1 MPTKIPLLIISLFAS
16 FLAFADDI
24 KQLAPTVVTATRVET
39 NSFDLPVSIDVVQK
53 KDISNGQLGLQ
64 LSESLIR
71 VPGISSQS
79 RNQLAQDTQISS
91 RGFGARSAFGVRGL
105 RLYVDGIP
113 LTMPDGIGQP
123 LNVDLNNIKSIEIM
137 RGPFSSLY
145 GSSSGGV
152 IQLRTD
158 DAPKNLELSTD
169 FKVGSFGTT
178 KESMKA
184 TGTSNG
190 IEYLFDVGVFNTEG
204 YRDQSAA
211 HRKTGTALVKFN
223 LENDTRVSI
232 LANHSD
238 LNAQDPLGSPRYR
251 SDNSST
257 YRNTNFASGYDV
269 EPSAFSN
276 PTDVPSMAK
285 LVNSSVHK
293 ENTQIGISL
302 EHKIN
307 ENNSIN
313 FINSV
318 GHRINSQILPVGLT
332 SNTSR
337 NSVITRNFFSNELNW
352 TLNTQFLGKNLQL
365 VSGLFYG
372 SMRDK
377 RADLNGKYGITAY
390 RGTSTIVNR
399 LEKNLVSNLDE
410 FVQARWQASDKIDI
424 HAGIRNTNVNFEIQ
438 DQKANNTGGRHFS
451 RTTYVS
457 GLTYKLNSSANI
469 YLNYGKGFETPTLVE
484 MAYTNGG
491 NDGSGPNLTI
501 SPSTSENYEFGT
513 KFFINNTSNVNLA
526 FFRTNTTNEIV
537 VKQGGTYTA
546 YWNAGQT
553 VREGIE
559 ASFDSRLNNNLD
571 LYLAY
576 TFLDARFASI
586 FSNGT
591 IINNQNVIPGTYRTQ
606 LYGELAY
613 RYPSL
618 GFTTALETRYNSKV
632 FVNDVNSDYAP
643 AYTIVNLRAGF
654 EQNLSNWK
662 INEYARIENL
672 FDKDYIGS
680 VRINDS
686 NSRFFEAAPGIN
698 ALAGISATYKF

>member
-1 MPTKIPLLIISLFAS
+1 MPMKIRLLIISLFAS
-16 FLAFADDI
+16 SFAFADDI

-39 NSFDLPVSIDVVQK
+39 NSFDLPVSIDVVEK

-105 RLYVDGIP
+105 RLYIDGIP

-123 LNVDLNNIKSIEIM
+123 LNIDLNNIKSIEIM

-158 DAPKNLELSTD
+158 DAPKNLELGAD

-178 KESMKA
+178 KESIKA

-190 IEYLFDVGVFNTEG
+190 IEYLFDLGVFNTEG
-204 YRDQSAA
+204 YRNQSAA
-211 HRKTGTALVKFN
+211 HRKTGTALVKFD

-238 LNAQDPLGSPRYR
+238 LNAQDPLGSPR
-251 SDNSST
+251 S
-257 YRNTNFASGYDV
+257 RNATNVNNFIAGGFDI
-269 EPSAFSN
+269 EPSAFTN
-276 PTDVPSMAK
+276 PTDVPSVAK

-302 EHKIN
+302 EYKIN

-318 GHRINSQILPVGLT
+318 GHRINSQILPIGLT

-352 TLNTQFLGKNLQL
+352 TSDTKFLGKNLQL

-377 RADLNGKYGITAY
+377 RADLNGLFGITAY
-390 RGTSTIVNR
+390 PGTTSIINR
-399 LEKNLVSNLDE
+399 LEKNLASNLDE
-410 FVQARWQASDKIDI
+410 FVQAKLQASDQIDL
-424 HAGIRNTNVNFEIQ
+424 HAGIRNTNVNFDIQ
-438 DQKANNTGGRHFS
+438 DQKSTNNGSRHFS

-457 GLTYKLNSSANI
+457 GLTYKLAQSANI
-469 YLNYGKGFETPTLVE
+469 YFNYGKGFETPTLAE
-484 MAYTNGG
+484 MSYKNGG
-491 NDGSGPNLTI
+491 SDGTGPNLTI
-501 SPSTSENYEFGT
+501 MPSTSENYELGT
-513 KFFINNTSNVNLA
+513 KFYINNTTNVNLA

-537 VKQGGTYTA
+537 VKKGGTFTA

-559 ASFDSRLNNNLD
+559 ASFDSHLNSNLD

-586 FSNGT
+586 FNNGT
-591 IINNQNVIPGTYRTQ
+591 TTINNQNVIPGTYRTQ

-613 RYPSL
+613 KYPLL
-618 GFTTALETRYNSKV
+618 GFTSALETRYNSKV
-632 FVNDVNSDYAP
+632 FVDDLNSDYAP
-643 AYTIVNLRAGF
+643 AYTIVNLRAGL
-654 EQNLSNWK
+654 EQNLKSWK
-662 INEYARIENL
+662 ISEYARVENL